1 METNGFSI
9 KAKILLIPTIG
20 TISFVIYLALSTI
33 TASLNVD
40 LLEDA
45 RKVQFPLVQLTSTL
59 SNDIEKVEAAF
70 NSAVTTGDED
80 QISLAKELK
89 KHIEAQLGE
98 MQGISPANATEL
110 KHIKDLF
117 IDYFGKGGNL
127 AQGMVEQSI
136 DFSLLPQMGEE
147 LNSVLGELK
156 KSVQD
161 FKTARNEEFENSITK
176 ANTDSSRLVQIGI
189 GMGVITIALLFVTA
203 IPISRSIH
211 ASLSDVINSLK
222 DISEGDGDLTV
233 RLKTNSKDEIGE
245 LVERFNAFVTK
256 LQGTIRSVLEISHPL
271 SSTASTVKGSARKT
285 SDTTNDQKKSVQITI
300 NSVTEMNSAVQ
311 DIAQSA
317 SQTADSVNN
326 ASSLTREGAS
336 VVEDAIRS
344 INEMDSKISDAA
356 EVIYKLENDVEQ
368 VSDVLNVIRSI
379 AEQTNLLALNAAIE
393 AARAGDQGRGF
404 AVVADEVRTLASR
417 TQASTE
423 EIQATIEKLQTA
435 SRSAVATM
443 NSGAKM
449 VKTSVEKASTAGK
462 ALKSL
467 EETIESIN
475 SMTMTIATATEQ
487 QSVVTNNIVDSVEE
501 IGSTSEATNRTAN
514 DLADVANE
522 LAEMAGRLQ
531 TLTSGFKA

>member
-9 KAKILLIPTIG
+9 KTKILLIPTIG

-80 QISLAKELK
+80 QIGLARELK
-89 KHIEAQLGE
+89 AKIEEQLGK
-98 MQGISPANATEL
+98 MRGISPKNDRE
-110 KHIKDLF
+110 IKRISDMF
-117 IDYFGKGGNL
+117 SQYFEKGGSL
-127 AQGMVEQSI
+127 AQGMVDQSI

-147 LNSVLGELK
+147 LNAILGSLK

-161 FKTARNEEFENSITK
+161 FKVARNQEFENSIDK

-233 RLKTNSKDEIGE
+233 RLATTSKDEIGE

-256 LQGTIRSVLEISHPL
+256 LQGTIRDVLEISHPL
-271 SSTASTVKGSARKT
+271 SSTASTVKGSANKT
-285 SDTTNDQKKSVQITI
+285 SETTNDQKKSVQITI

-326 ASSLTREGAS
+326 ASSLTREGAV
-336 VVEDAIRS
+336 VVEDAIHS

-462 ALKSL
+462 ALRSL

>member
-9 KAKILLIPTIG
+9 KTKILLIPTIG

-45 RKVQFPLVQLTSTL
+45 RKVQFPLVQLTSIL
-59 SNDIEKVEAAF
+59 SNDIEKVEGAF

-80 QISLAKELK
+80 QIDLAKELK
-89 KHIEAQLGE
+89 AKIEEQLGQ
-98 MQGISPANATEL
+98 MRGISPKNERE
-110 KHIKDLF
+110 IKRIADMF
-117 IDYFGKGGNL
+117 SQYFEKGGSL
-127 AQGMVEQSI
+127 AQGMVDQSI

-147 LNSVLGELK
+147 LNAILGSLK
-156 KSVQD
+156 KSVED
-161 FKTARNEEFENSITK
+161 FKVARNQEFENSIDK

-233 RLKTNSKDEIGE
+233 RLATTSKDEIGE

-256 LQGTIRSVLEISHPL
+256 LQGTIRDVLEISHPL
-271 SSTASTVKGSARKT
+271 SSTASTVKGSALKT
-285 SDTTNDQKKSVQITI
+285 SETTNDQKKSVQITI

-326 ASSLTREGAS
+326 ASSLTREGAV
-336 VVEDAIRS
+336 VVEDAIHS

-522 LAEMAGRLQ
+522 LAEMAGSLQ

>member
-9 KAKILLIPTIG
+9 KTKILLIPTIG

-80 QISLAKELK
+80 QIGLARELK
-89 KHIEAQLGE
+89 AKIEEQLGK
-98 MQGISPANATEL
+98 MRGISPKNDRE
-110 KHIKDLF
+110 IKRISDMF
-117 IDYFGKGGNL
+117 SQYFEKGGSL
-127 AQGMVEQSI
+127 AQGMVDQSI

-147 LNSVLGELK
+147 LNAILGSLK

-161 FKTARNEEFENSITK
+161 FKVARNQEFENSIDK

-233 RLKTNSKDEIGE
+233 RLATTSKDEIGE

-256 LQGTIRSVLEISHPL
+256 LQGTIRDVLEISHPL
-271 SSTASTVKGSARKT
+271 SSTASTVKGSANKT
-285 SDTTNDQKKSVQITI
+285 SETTNDQKKSVQITI

-326 ASSLTREGAS
+326 ASSLTREGAV
-336 VVEDAIRS
+336 VVEDAIHS